1 MLSTWALDV
10 PIVPNSDPRV
20 GEPQKFVGGP
30 LAVFRADRKKCI
42 LFSSLLPFP
51 FPLPRHCSLSSER
64 VMGPSS
70 CSMYDWEDSHSLPSP
85 TTFSASKIAI
95 AYATTPLALQLPPR
109 SNPPIFK
116 RTDGMIP
123 QVSWCAVQNYLCLV
137 MDVQIVVNQRR
148 EKKE

>member
-1 MLSTWALDV
+1 MCLAHGLWMCPSSRTVILELG
-10 PIVPNSDPRV
+10 SPRSL
-20 GEPQKFVGGP
+20 
-30 LAVFRADRKKCI
+30 LADLLLYSGQIERNA
-42 LFSSLLPFP
+42 FSSVLFFP
-51 FPLPRHCSLSSER
+51 FLSLSPGTAVSPQR
-64 VMGPSS
+64 VLGPSS

-85 TTFSASKIAI
+85 TTSS
-95 AYATTPLALQLPPR
+95 ATTPLALQLPPR